1 MFSPRHTRGTGIAR
15 GNQFIHSARLI
26 AGLTICS
33 RVLGLVRDAVCAR
46 FFGAQVLHY
55 FYVPFLIPNLFRR
68 LFGEGALTSALIPVY
83 TEQLHRDRKAAAL
96 LGRTVVTLLVIVLA
110 AATLLGL
117 GVIYLYWHFVS
128 SQGPKT
134 LLTLRLAAIM
144 LPYMILICAVAA
156 VGGLLNVHRRFAAP
170 AAAPIVLN
178 CCMIAAVLWGR
189 RLFGDDPWRQIYAI
203 AWAVLIA
210 GFLQLLLQYPALR
223 RAGISVLPRLGFS
236 DQGLSSIVRLMAP
249 MVLGLAAVQINTML
263 DQLIAM
269 FLSAT
274 PETGDTF
281 ILAGRTIGY
290 PVEEGSVTYLYYAQ
304 RCYQLPLGVF
314 GIALATAIFPVL
326 SSQAVKEDYQ
336 GFSRTL
342 GQGLCMVVF
351 IALPCTV
358 ALILIRLPMVQAIFQ
373 GGEFTATHS
382 ARTAGTLLFYALGI
396 LPYFLQQLLVRAYY
410 AFQDSV
416 TPVKIAVRMIG
427 LNLLL
432 NLILIWPLATGGLA
446 LSTAICATIQVV
458 FLWRL
463 LARRHQLRIGGD
475 VASTLTKTAI
485 ATILMAVACLLCLGA
500 TSRSSALVQLIAA
513 VPISAAVFV
522 GASLLLK
529 NEQIRMLFSRK

>member
-1 MFSPRHTRGTGIAR
+1 MFSARHKRGTSIAK

-26 AGLTICS
+26 GGLTICS
-33 RVLGLVRDAVCAR
+33 RVLGLIRDAVCTR
-46 FFGAQVLHY
+46 YFGAQVLHY
-55 FYVPFLIPNLFRR
+55 FYVPFQIPNLFRR
-68 LFGEGALTSALIPVY
+68 LFGEGALSSALIPVY
-83 TEQLHRDRKAAAL
+83 TEHLHKDRQAAAL
-96 LGRTVVTLLVIVLA
+96 LGRTVVTLLVIILA
-110 AATLLGL
+110 AVTLLGL
-117 GVIYLYWHFVS
+117 GVIYLYWHYVS

-144 LPYMILICAVAA
+144 LPYMILICTVAA

-189 RLFGDDPWRQIYAI
+189 RFFGDDPWQQIYAI
-203 AWAVLIA
+203 AWAVLMA

-223 RAGISVLPRLGFS
+223 RAGISVRPRLGFS

-249 MVLGLAAVQINTML
+249 MVLGLAAVQINTMM
-263 DQLIAM
+263 DALIAM
-269 FLSAT
+269 FLSG
-274 PETGDTF
+274 PEIGSTF
-281 ILAGRTIGY
+281 NVVGHTIKY
-290 PVEEGSVTYLYYAQ
+290 PVVEGSVTYLYCAQ

-314 GIALATAIFPVL
+314 GVALATAIFPVL
-326 SSQAVKEDYQ
+326 SSHAAKKDYQ
-336 GFSRTL
+336 AFTRAL
-342 GQGLCMVVF
+342 NQGLCMVVF

-382 ARTAGTLLFYALGI
+382 VRTAGTLLFYALGI

-410 AFQDSV
+410 SFQDSV

-427 LNLLL
+427 LNFLL

-446 LSTAICATIQVV
+446 LSTAICATIQVAV
-458 FLWRL
+458 LWRL
-463 LARRHQLRIGGD
+463 LARRHQLRIGGE
-475 VASTLTKTAI
+475 VASTLAKTVI
-485 ATILMAVACLLCLGA
+485 ATVVMALACWLCLDA
-500 TSRSSALVQLIAA
+500 TSQSSALVQLIVA
-513 VPISAAVFV
+513 VPISAAVFA

-529 NEQIRMLFSRK
+529 NEQIRELFSRK